1 MISCRRR
8 CGGRI
13 NTSTALAKVWTQKPE
28 QCTSLKGIEMITHGS
43 LPHKCGQLFWS
54 DEDLWYIQSQC
65 KLGGGD
71 SLSNDQSGTMD
82 SGEVE
87 SPSQ

>member
-1 MISCRRR
+1 M
-8 CGGRI
+8 
-13 NTSTALAKVWTQKPE
+13 
-28 QCTSLKGIEMITHGS
+28 KGNEMITHGS

-54 DEDLWYIQSQC
+54 DEDLWYIQSHC
-65 KLGGGD
+65 KADGGD
-71 SLSNDQSGTMD
+71 SLSRDQSGTMD

>member
-1 MISCRRR
+1 M
-8 CGGRI
+8 
-13 NTSTALAKVWTQKPE
+13 
-28 QCTSLKGIEMITHGS
+28 KGNEMITHGS
-43 LPHKCGQLFWS
+43 LPHKCGQLYWS

-71 SLSNDQSGTMD
+71 SLSNDQIGTLD

-87 SPSQ
+87 SPSR

>member
-1 MISCRRR
+1 
-8 CGGRI
+8 
-13 NTSTALAKVWTQKPE
+13 
-28 QCTSLKGIEMITHGS
+28 MITHGS

-54 DEDLWYIQSQC
+54 DEDLWYIHSQC

-71 SLSNDQSGTMD
+71 SLSADQSGTMD

>member
-1 MISCRRR
+1 
-8 CGGRI
+8 
-13 NTSTALAKVWTQKPE
+13 
-28 QCTSLKGIEMITHGS
+28 MITHGS

-54 DEDLWYIQSQC
+54 DEDLWYIQSHC
-65 KLGGGD
+65 KFDGGD
-71 SLSNDQSGTMD
+71 SLSWDQSGTMD

>member
-1 MISCRRR
+1 MQYKSSLLTTV
-8 CGGRI
+8 GKLQSGE
-13 NTSTALAKVWTQKPE
+13 S
-28 QCTSLKGIEMITHGS
+28 TSLKGIEMITHGS

-54 DEDLWYIQSQC
+54 DEDLWYIQSHC
-65 KLGGGD
+65 KFDGGD
-71 SLSNDQSGTMD
+71 SLSWDQSGTMD

>member
-1 MISCRRR
+1 
-8 CGGRI
+8 
-13 NTSTALAKVWTQKPE
+13 
-28 QCTSLKGIEMITHGS
+28 MITHGS

-54 DEDLWYIQSQC
+54 DEDLWYIHSQC

-87 SPSQ
+87 SPSL

>member
-1 MISCRRR
+1 MHHQ
-8 CGGRI
+8 
-13 NTSTALAKVWTQKPE
+13 STALAEVWSPNQSSAPLLE
-28 QCTSLKGIEMITHGS
+28 GNEMITHGS

-54 DEDLWYIQSQC
+54 DEDLWYIQSHG
-65 KLGGGD
+65 KVGGGD
-71 SLSNDQSGTMD
+71 SLSWDQSGTMD

>member
-1 MISCRRR
+1 M
-8 CGGRI
+8 
-13 NTSTALAKVWTQKPE
+13 
-28 QCTSLKGIEMITHGS
+28 KGNEMITHGS

-54 DEDLWYIQSQC
+54 DEDLWYIQSHG
-65 KLGGGD
+65 KVGGGD

-87 SPSQ
+87 SPSL